1 MSLGQGRTDFPLTLV
16 CMSTLPPLPLS
27 VTSLNLLPKG
37 HDSSSHTEGALWR
50 FLYFSLFHPSFLSDP
65 PLPILT
71 LPTEHVAHW
80 PGLDLMSLT
89 TRGL

>member
-1 MSLGQGRTDFPLTLV
+1 MTVAAT
-16 CMSTLPPLPLS
+16 
-27 VTSLNLLPKG
+27 
-37 HDSSSHTEGALWR
+37 TEGALWR